1 MNIVT
6 PRALVRDVA
15 WISSQMQGI
24 QAKFVGAFQAF
35 VGQFSGISRFLKNSE
50 P

>member
-6 PRALVRDVA
+6 PRALVRNMT

-24 QAKFVGAFQAF
+24 QDKLVGLFQAL